1 MYKKL
6 ALILI
11 IIFTASALFAK
22 DIVININR
30 EEHIGEETK
39 KTDIDLYISGQK
51 VKMTW
56 EGSSYYMIFRGDK
69 DAIWIFDTEKK
80 HYMEFDKDLVKKVA
94 DMREKAI
101 TSMEKSL
108 AKLPEAQR
116 KMAEKMMKQRMDK
129 YMSKYAE
136 EAKKFSYNHTDISK
150 NMEGYPCRK
159 VEVFN
164 DTLHVEDLW
173 ITDWK
178 NIEYKDEI
186 EAAYTSM
193 TNFVD
198 SIKTNF
204 KSQQY
209 NSVFQTPF
217 MLRCKVD
224 EEGKLDG
231 YPVYAV
237 HYDADHNIT
246 DLIYLD
252 EIKSEELPA
261 NTFTPPENYILKQ
274 VEFTE

>member
-150 NMEGYPCRK
+150 NMEDYPCRK

-217 MLRCKVD
+217 MLRCKVG

>member
-150 NMEGYPCRK
+150 NMEDYPCRK

-178 NIEYKDEI
+178 NIEYKDEN

-217 MLRCKVD
+217 MLRCKVG

-246 DLIYLD
+246 DLIY
-252 EIKSEELPA
+252 
-261 NTFTPPENYILKQ
+261 
-274 VEFTE
+274 

>member
-1 MYKKL
+1 MYKKI

-11 IIFTASALFAK
+11 IVFTASALFAK

-39 KTDIDLYISGQK
+39 KTDIDLYISGEK
-51 VKMTW
+51 VKMMW
-56 EGSSYYMIFRGDK
+56 EGSRQYYIFRGDK
-69 DAIWIFDTEKK
+69 DAIWLVDTKK
-80 HYMEFDKDLVKKVA
+80 KEYMEFDKDLVKKVA
-94 DMREKAI
+94 AMREKAI

-116 KMAEKMMKQRMDK
+116 EMAKKMMKQRMDK
-129 YMSKYAE
+129 YMSEYAE
-136 EAKKFSYNHTDISK
+136 EAKKFSYNHTDITK

-159 VEVFN
+159 VEVFD
-164 DTLHVEDLW
+164 DTLQVEDLW

-178 NIEYKDEI
+178 NIEYNEEI
-186 EAAYTSM
+186 KEAYTSM
-193 TNFVD
+193 MSFVD
-198 SIKTNF
+198 SLKTNF
-204 KSQQY
+204 QSKLY
-209 NSVFQTPF
+209 NNAIRTPF
-217 MLRCKVD
+217 MIRCQLG

-231 YPVYAV
+231 YPIYAV

-261 NTFTPPENYILKQ
+261 NTFTPPEDYILKQ

>member
-217 MLRCKVD
+217 MLRCKVG